1 MPNAAT
7 TAGRAGKFRPGGD
20 ITRRVGFPRLFYA
33 AMRTH
38 FDG

>member
-7 TAGRAGKFRPGGD
+7 TAGRAGKFRPASD
-20 ITRRVGFPRLFYA
+20 ITRRAGFPRLLYA
-33 AMRTH
+33 GMRTY